1 MDYSQIFQQSLQA
14 MLANNPQLIL
24 QLMQQTSPSASASAS
39 GSNGPPLSISP
50 QPPNSSHLTPP
61 PSSSEAS
68 LVSSLA
74 SGPAMQSV
82 PTTSQPISASTPTP
96 TPAPLPSTSSL
107 TTSLHSQPA
116 PPVTTYISPLN
127 MLSSLRASGSSGHP
141 LPSLMPP
148 ASPFHSLTTI
158 ERANRDRNEHAAMVS
173 TSADSG
179 RRRQRRGQARRLP
192 RLNGLADPLKVDDTI
207 ATASDGSAV
216 VSLVV
221 LVYPPKL
228 TPQECHIHNLPPELH
243 HYVQNRDAFETVLSS
258 VNLVRR
264 YDNLPLSTKVV
275 DLLEAVQESLSQSGW
290 VFPPNPSIDNE
301 PFSIFRRHERLPI
314 QLLRFVGRGNINN
327 TAKTPRLI
335 SGNVES
341 EDMTLAQ
348 IVLNPD
354 YGVAKYA
361 VTPEKKFLLHTI
373 IRSPNVSFNVN
384 LFEKGLGSDDTVCTH
399 YCLSKRIYGIFRCDA
414 DALVYEGYRALHEPE
429 IEFGCNRDV
438 DEDAELRVVAQML
451 NVGPSSSS
459 STNQGV
465 PNLQPP
471 PPFPSTIQ
479 LHGSPESAPMKI
491 LWDDNWVP
499 PVTESNGRFSAFD
512 RSPLFKFMS
521 ERHRRLFD
529 IEEPGFVIKGQNTEE
544 MVQAFTTLVRKANM
558 DRDFTALLSEH
569 RHFQLV
575 NIDQDGVE
583 TFVSS
588 GPGIEK
594 EVLNL
599 FFSSNLKAASTLVTN
614 VIEDYT
620 TLATV
625 PMSLASD
632 ISLVKKD
639 SLIQLGSVVGLSL
652 VHGIYPANINP
663 LLLVYLLNDCN
674 LSSITKS
681 LVLEYFP
688 TLHQTL
694 IRWLALD
701 YDDNSTLS
709 LFEPHFAT
717 YHNLQVSALRDRSAR
732 QHQSLAWTMLHN
744 AIIGP
749 ESVNHPYFVAFMQ
762 GFLLP
767 CGRLGVNLSEI
778 ARRFEGGMSEF
789 VTTLLE
795 TRIDGDYKLLRIDY
809 TKQLSDPVHRAVED
823 AVSLVFP
830 ALSATGFS
838 GLFQQFLEGSGLPPP
853 LTVHKLQGRFAEV
866 VSLANVSKKSYR
878 MKMFCWACTGVPCVL
893 LDGPYT
899 EVILVHDDSP
909 QYLSKH
915 IQGHL

>member
-1 MDYSQIFQQSLQA
+1 ISLMSCSTLLMACSMLLMLCSILLMSASIASPSKAFYPSSEVYKRRVRWLDTLYPLSPSSTSSVNIAAKYHSLHHTSLFYDTTSFNHLIMDYSQIFQQSLQA

-24 QLMQQTSPSASASAS
+24 QLMQQTSPPASASAS

-68 LVSSLA
+68 LVSSSA
-74 SGPAMQSV
+74 SGPVAQPV
-82 PTTSQPISASTPTP
+82 PTTSQPISASTP

-127 MLSSLRASGSSGHP
+127 MLSSLHASGSSSGHP
-141 LPSLMPP
+141 LPSLAPP

-158 ERANRDRNEHAAMVS
+158 ERANRDRNEHAARAS

-179 RRRQRRGQARRLP
+179 RRRPRRGQARRPP

-228 TPQECHIHNLPPELH
+228 TPQECHIHNLPAELH

-290 VFPPNPSIDNE
+290 VFPPNPSTDNE

-314 QLLRFVGRGNINN
+314 QLLRFVGRGNLNN
-327 TAKTPRLI
+327 NAKTPRLI

-354 YGVAKYA
+354 YGVTKYA
-361 VTPEKKFLLHTI
+361 VTPGKKFLLHTI

-384 LFEKGLGSDDTVCTH
+384 LFEKGLGSDDTVRTH
-399 YCLSKRIYGIFRCDA
+399 RCLSKRIYGIFRCDA
-414 DALVYEGYRALHEPE
+414 DALVYEGHRALNEPE

-451 NVGPSSSS
+451 SVGPSSSS

-465 PNLQPP
+465 PNLPP
-471 PPFPSTIQ
+471 PLPTSSTIQ
-479 LHGSPESAPMKI
+479 LQDSLEGLEPAPMKI

-499 PVTESNGRFSAFD
+499 PVTETNETFSAFD
-512 RSPLFKFMS
+512 RSPLFKFIS
-521 ERHRRLFD
+521 QRHRRLFN

-544 MVQAFTTLVRKANM
+544 MLQAFTALVRKANI
-558 DRDFTALLSEH
+558 DGDFTALLSEH

-575 NIDQDGVE
+575 HIDENGIE

-594 EVLNL
+594 EVMNRFLT
-599 FFSSNLKAASTLVTN
+599 SNFDAASDLLTN
-614 VIEDYT
+614 ITDNYT

-625 PMSLASD
+625 PMLSASD
-632 ISLVKKD
+632 ISLVKKN
-639 SLIQLGSVVGLSL
+639 SLIQFGSAIGLSL
-652 VHGIYPANINP
+652 VHGIYPVDINP
-663 LLLVYLLNDCN
+663 LLLVYLLNACN

-694 IRWLALD
+694 IRWLALN
-701 YDDNSTLS
+701 YDDNSLLHS
-709 LFEPHFAT
+709 FEGHFAT
-717 YHNLQVSALRDRSAR
+717 YHNLPVFSSSRSFCTATPITCVDYASQRYHWSRVRQPSLSRSVHAR
-732 QHQSLAWTMLHN
+732 
-744 AIIGP
+744 
-749 ESVNHPYFVAFMQ
+749 
-762 GFLLP
+762 
-767 CGRLGVNLSEI
+767 
-778 ARRFEGGMSEF
+778 
-789 VTTLLE
+789 
-795 TRIDGDYKLLRIDY
+795 
-809 TKQLSDPVHRAVED
+809 
-823 AVSLVFP
+823 
-830 ALSATGFS
+830 
-838 GLFQQFLEGSGLPPP
+838 LPPP
-853 LTVHKLQGRFAEV
+853 MWKLGCELIRNCKTFRGW
-866 VSLANVSKKSYR
+866 Y
-878 MKMFCWACTGVPCVL
+878 
-893 LDGPYT
+893 
-899 EVILVHDDSP
+899 
-909 QYLSKH
+909 
-915 IQGHL
+915 